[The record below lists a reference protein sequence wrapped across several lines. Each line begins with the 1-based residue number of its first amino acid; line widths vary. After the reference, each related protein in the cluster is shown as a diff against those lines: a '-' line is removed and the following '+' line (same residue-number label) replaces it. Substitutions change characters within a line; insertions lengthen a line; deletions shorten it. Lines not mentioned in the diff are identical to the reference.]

1 MTRSL
6 RAGGAIA
13 ACVVLVTVLSACS
26 GSGSTTCQQYGD
38 TALTAR
44 GKLLTDLLRAHD
56 LDTADP
62 GNVLGVTNAVN
73 AFCATYG
80 AAARDNLDRSID
92 EAVDWSSPS
101 W

>member
-1 MTRSL
+1 MTRRS
-6 RAGGAIA
+6 RAGGALA
-13 ACVVLVTVLSACS
+13 ACVVLITALSACA
-26 GSGSTTCQQYGD
+26 GGGAVTCRHYGD

-73 AFCATYG
+73 AFCGTYG
-80 AAARDNLDRSID
+80 AVARDNLERSID